1 MKTGLILFG
10 HGARDPR
17 WALTMETLAGRCRTR
32 DPSLLVECA
41 FLEFMSPDLQEAVS
55 TLVSAGAQHVV
66 IAPVFLAA
74 GGHVLRDLPDRVAG
88 LRATFPG
95 LSVQIEQALGASER
109 VIEAMA
115 QECMDAVS
123 MLHDRIAQ
131 FSDPGRAPGAIGAVD
146 EKALDDP
153 MRFR

>member
-17 WALTMETLAGRCRTR
+17 WALTMEALAKRCRAR

-41 FLEFMSPDLQEAVS
+41 FLEFMSPDLQEAVAS
-55 TLVSAGAQHVV
+55 LVSAGAQHVV

-74 GGHVLRDLPDRVAG
+74 GGHVLRDLPDRAAG
-88 LRATFPG
+88 LSAAFPG
-95 LSVQIEQALGASER
+95 VSVQIEPALGASEP

-115 QECMDAVS
+115 QVCMEAV
-123 MLHDRIAQ
+123 LIPHDRIARS
-131 FSDPGRAPGAIGAVD
+131 FDPGRAPGAIGATD
-146 EKALDDP
+146 
-153 MRFR
+153 